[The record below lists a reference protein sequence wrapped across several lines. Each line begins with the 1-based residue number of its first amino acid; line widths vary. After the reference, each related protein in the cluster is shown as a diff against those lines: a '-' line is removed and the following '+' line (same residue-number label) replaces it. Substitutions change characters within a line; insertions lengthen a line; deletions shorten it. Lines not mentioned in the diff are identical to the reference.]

1 MSVTVKP
8 TDDPSKYHV
17 GAGRACTLP
26 NRVNDRPVATAR
38 ALPGVIVLVHGVN
51 DLGVSYPAQEQ
62 GLCQGLNERLSRKDM
77 EPAGYRL
84 PPKERNDKLLDDPDA
99 VYFRRDEKGYSP
111 VIPFYWGYRELRS
124 KVQTNTPHGQYLD
137 RYGNRMDKSGAQGGG
152 PFANATSNLPD
163 MWSGGFKSYGGV
175 FNMASDAPHPLRA
188 GPDRRYMVL
197 AAMRLAALVQAIRH
211 HHKDETVTLIGHSQ
225 GCLLSLLAQA
235 FLDEWNERPADCLIL
250 NHPPYSL
257 HEPFLERSQTSAL
270 QQCTHA
276 RLATLQKLVRVVTD
290 KPHAEPPLTALE
302 NGQRW
307 GVGGPFWKAGDACR
321 YESDKSADARH
332 VFAERDNR
340 GKVYLYFCPE
350 DLTVGFDNVI
360 GIGSFGV
367 PDTISDPATVIKKF
381 EEKTGTVP
389 RTALRPEQLEV
400 PALPTLGQRFFQRVF
415 TLRERSGERFPVGGV
430 PTAYCLLKPGEDYRD
445 YVPPTNSTTLR
456 DTPGTG
462 ETRCITGEPLAPPCV
477 PDLAYGEIAPGT
489 IAVDPIDAAVS
500 ITNRGIGFLVETIDD
515 PTGKYAD
522 RPTYSQWSTDELSLS
537 ELRRVEE
544 SLNANKAVEDRC
556 RVEMGCRLG
565 PGKLRITRTETPNEA
580 RLRWQSTGTMENSYH
595 SAIVANPEHS
605 RHVHAFDVAI
615 AQGESVSNPTYRELL
630 TRLADWRVVTK
641 KDQYKNSGNVVLL
654 QNVQT
659 MPFYADLPASV
670 RTLTEANAR
679 YYTEGTLPPEV
690 KTERPPANTVLDQA
704 LDGQPAIP
712 RFANQREA

>member
-1 MSVTVKP
+1 M
-8 TDDPSKYHV
+8 
-17 GAGRACTLP
+17 
-26 NRVNDRPVATAR
+26 
-38 ALPGVIVLVHGVN
+38 
-51 DLGVSYPAQEQ
+51 
-62 GLCQGLNERLSRKDM
+62 
-77 EPAGYRL
+77 
-84 PPKERNDKLLDDPDA
+84 
-99 VYFRRDEKGYSP
+99 
-111 VIPFYWGYRELRS
+111 
-124 KVQTNTPHGQYLD
+124 
-137 RYGNRMDKSGAQGGG
+137 
-152 PFANATSNLPD
+152 
-163 MWSGGFKSYGGV
+163 
-175 FNMASDAPHPLRA
+175 
-188 GPDRRYMVL
+188 
-197 AAMRLAALVQAIRH
+197 
-211 HHKDETVTLIGHSQ
+211 
-225 GCLLSLLAQA
+225 
-235 FLDEWNERPADCLIL
+235 
-250 NHPPYSL
+250 
-257 HEPFLERSQTSAL
+257 
-270 QQCTHA
+270 
-276 RLATLQKLVRVVTD
+276 
-290 KPHAEPPLTALE
+290 
-302 NGQRW
+302 
-307 GVGGPFWKAGDACR
+307 
-321 YESDKSADARH
+321 
-332 VFAERDNR
+332 
-340 GKVYLYFCPE
+340 
-350 DLTVGFDNVI
+350 I

-430 PTAYCLLKPGEDYRD
+430 PTAYRLLKPGEDYRD

-477 PDLAYGEIAPGT
+477 LDLAYGEIAPGT

-500 ITNRGIGFLVETIDD
+500 ITNRGIGFVETIDD

-679 YYTEGTLPPEV
+679 YRVPEGKHAAAGGEDGAPARQYRT
-690 KTERPPANTVLDQA
+690 RPSTGRPASHSPLC
-704 LDGQPAIP
+704 QPAGGL
-712 RFANQREA
+712 R

>member
-1 MSVTVKP
+1 M
-8 TDDPSKYHV
+8 
-17 GAGRACTLP
+17 
-26 NRVNDRPVATAR
+26 
-38 ALPGVIVLVHGVN
+38 
-51 DLGVSYPAQEQ
+51 
-62 GLCQGLNERLSRKDM
+62 
-77 EPAGYRL
+77 
-84 PPKERNDKLLDDPDA
+84 
-99 VYFRRDEKGYSP
+99 
-111 VIPFYWGYRELRS
+111 
-124 KVQTNTPHGQYLD
+124 
-137 RYGNRMDKSGAQGGG
+137 
-152 PFANATSNLPD
+152 
-163 MWSGGFKSYGGV
+163 
-175 FNMASDAPHPLRA
+175 
-188 GPDRRYMVL
+188 
-197 AAMRLAALVQAIRH
+197 
-211 HHKDETVTLIGHSQ
+211 
-225 GCLLSLLAQA
+225 
-235 FLDEWNERPADCLIL
+235 
-250 NHPPYSL
+250 
-257 HEPFLERSQTSAL
+257 
-270 QQCTHA
+270 
-276 RLATLQKLVRVVTD
+276 
-290 KPHAEPPLTALE
+290 
-302 NGQRW
+302 
-307 GVGGPFWKAGDACR
+307 
-321 YESDKSADARH
+321 
-332 VFAERDNR
+332 
-340 GKVYLYFCPE
+340 
-350 DLTVGFDNVI
+350 
-360 GIGSFGV
+360 
-367 PDTISDPATVIKKF
+367 
-381 EEKTGTVP
+381 
-389 RTALRPEQLEV
+389 
-400 PALPTLGQRFFQRVF
+400 
-415 TLRERSGERFPVGGV
+415 
-430 PTAYCLLKPGEDYRD
+430 
-445 YVPPTNSTTLR
+445 PPTNSTTLR

>member
-1 MSVTVKP
+1 MTAIVKP
-8 TDDPSKYHV
+8 TDDPNTYHV
-17 GAGRACTLP
+17 GEGRACTLP

-77 EPAGYRL
+77 QPAGYRL

-99 VYFRRDEKGYSP
+99 VYYRRDEKGCSP
-111 VIPFYWGYRELRS
+111 VIPFYWGYRED
-124 KVQTNTPHGQYLD
+124 KNFVDKDTPHGQYLD
-137 RYGNRMDKSGAQGGG
+137 RFGNRMDKSGAQGGG

-175 FNMASDAPHPLRA
+175 FNMASDAPHPLRD
-188 GPDRRYMVL
+188 GSDRRYMVL
-197 AAMRLAALVQAIRH
+197 AAMRLAALVLAIRH

-235 FLDEWNERPADCLIL
+235 FLDEWSERPADCLIL

-257 HEPFLERSQTSAL
+257 NEPFLERSQTSAL
-270 QQCTHA
+270 QQSTHA
-276 RLATLQKLVRVVTD
+276 RLTTLQKIVRVVTD
-290 KPHAEPPLTALE
+290 KPHTEPSLGAME

-307 GVGGPFWKAGDACR
+307 GVCGPFWKAGDAFR
-321 YESDKSADARH
+321 YESDKPTNARH

-367 PDTISDPATVIKKF
+367 PDTISDPATVIKKI

-389 RTALRPEQLEV
+389 RTAPRPEQLEV

-415 TLRERSGERFPVGGV
+415 TLRERGGERFPVGAA
-430 PTAYCLLKPGEDYRD
+430 PTAYCLLEHGEGYRD
-445 YVPPTNSTTLR
+445 YVPSTNSTTLR
-456 DTPGTG
+456 AVPGVG
-462 ETRCITGEPLAPPCV
+462 ETRRVTGEPLAPPCV
-477 PDLAYGEIAPGT
+477 PDLTYGEIAPGT

-500 ITNRGIGFLVETIDD
+500 ITNRGIRFLVETIDD

-522 RPTYSQWSTDELSLS
+522 RPAYSQWSSDELSLG

-615 AQGESVSNPTYRELL
+615 GQGESVSNPIFRDLL
-630 TRLADWRVVTK
+630 ARLADWRVVTK
-641 KDQYKNSGNVVLL
+641 LRPGTRATLLDQI
-654 QNVQT
+654 QT
-659 MPFYADLPASV
+659 LPFYADLPARV

-679 YYTEGTLPPEV
+679 YYTEGTLPLDVIAKCPPE
-690 KTERPPANTVLDQA
+690 KTVVDQA
-704 LDGQPAIP
+704 LDGQPAVR